1 MIESPAR
8 FGKYEVRA
16 LLGQGAMGQVYLCHD
31 PVIDRQ
37 VAVKILH
44 PHILA
49 DRHADEMRNRFRREA
64 RAAARCQH
72 PNIVTVYDVGDH
84 EGRDYI
90 VMEYVQGEELR
101 FFLERGE
108 RLGDAER
115 LYIVREVLEAL
126 GFAHARG
133 VVHRDV
139 KPANIILTDEGGV
152 KVADFGVARIDRSDL
167 TQAGSLMGTPT
178 YMAPEGLRGEP
189 VGPRGDLYSVGMVL
203 FELVTGRR
211 PAPEHIH
218 SGRVGEFVATTLDS
232 TPALPESLASVIRRA
247 LAPSP
252 EQRFDSADAFR
263 EALGA
268 VRVEVER
275 PPREALSETV
285 FGREPLS
292 IGEVVPES
300 DSFRWPEDWL
310 QQVAG
315 LLSKHLG
322 PMASMLVRSTAGS
335 ARDASMLGE
344 LLAERIPDMK
354 DRSLFLKQYQACAA
368 SLSHALH
375 GSLVD
380 QGAHPTS
387 DSRSAATG
395 PIETGEGSLS
405 AVMLDADR
413 FDALRALFAGHV
425 GPLAG
430 SLIQHHL
437 QRAGST
443 HDLVEKLAARIPDL
457 EEREAFSR
465 QAVRLLM
472 KCEPGA

>member
-72 PNIVTVYDVGDH
+72 PNIVTVYDVGEHD
-84 EGRDYI
+84 GRDYI

-126 GFAHARG
+126 GYAHARG

-152 KVADFGVARIDRSDL
+152 KVADFGIARIDRSDL

-189 VGPRGDLYSVGMVL
+189 VGPSGDLYSVGMVL

-218 SGRVGEFVATTLDS
+218 SGQVDEFVATTLDS

-263 EALGA
+263 DALGT

-292 IGEVVPES
+292 VMDGASLSGPA
-300 DSFRWPEDWL
+300 RWPGEWL
-310 QQVAG
+310 QEIAG
-315 LLSKHLG
+315 LL
-322 PMASMLVRSTAGS
+322 
-335 ARDASMLGE
+335 
-344 LLAERIPDMK
+344 AE
-354 DRSLFLKQYQACAA
+354 
-368 SLSHALH
+368 
-375 GSLVD
+375 
-380 QGAHPTS
+380 
-387 DSRSAATG
+387 
-395 PIETGEGSLS
+395 
-405 AVMLDADR
+405 
-413 FDALRALFAGHV
+413 HV

-430 SLIQHHL
+430 V
-437 QRAGST
+437 
-443 HDLVEKLAARIPDL
+443 LVERTAATSEDMATLGESLARNIPDASERSRFMKRFHAMAGTL
-457 EEREAFSR
+457 PPGIHDHATGRGTARPGAADAPNPGIPDPALGKSMRIDDECFEALRDLFARHVGPLAGELIRHHQAGAGDPNDFVDRLALQIPDVEEREDFRKA
-465 QAVRLLM
+465 ALRLL
-472 KCEPGA
+472 CPD

>member
-8 FGKYEVRA
+8 FGKYEVCA

-189 VGPRGDLYSVGMVL
+189 VGPSGDLYSVGMVL

-218 SGRVGEFVATTLDS
+218 SGRVGE
-232 TPALPESLASVIRRA
+232 
-247 LAPSP
+247 
-252 EQRFDSADAFR
+252 
-263 EALGA
+263 
-268 VRVEVER
+268 
-275 PPREALSETV
+275 
-285 FGREPLS
+285 
-292 IGEVVPES
+292 
-300 DSFRWPEDWL
+300 
-310 QQVAG
+310 
-315 LLSKHLG
+315 
-322 PMASMLVRSTAGS
+322 
-335 ARDASMLGE
+335 
-344 LLAERIPDMK
+344 
-354 DRSLFLKQYQACAA
+354 
-368 SLSHALH
+368 
-375 GSLVD
+375 
-380 QGAHPTS
+380 
-387 DSRSAATG
+387 
-395 PIETGEGSLS
+395 
-405 AVMLDADR
+405 
-413 FDALRALFAGHV
+413 
-425 GPLAG
+425 
-430 SLIQHHL
+430 
-437 QRAGST
+437 
-443 HDLVEKLAARIPDL
+443 
-457 EEREAFSR
+457 
-465 QAVRLLM
+465 
-472 KCEPGA
+472 